1 LPVLERLIRN
11 SNILRPM
18 TTVYHSTQKISVK
31 KEVRQIQKTAE
42 KVAVSKDS
50 ARRFLMSTGVYATN
64 GKLKAQFR

>member
-1 LPVLERLIRN
+1 
-11 SNILRPM
+11 M
-18 TTVYHSTQKISVK
+18 TTVYHSAQKISVK

-42 KVAVSKDS
+42 KAAVSKDS